1 MKLTASVAFALTLIL
16 PLPVALAAPV
26 SLTFTNMSGE
36 AITSITTIPK
46 GEVVKTPVNLLQAPI
61 VAGQPLTVTLDL
73 AEGQCVFDVSFTF
86 ASGTVND
93 RPDTDLCQ
101 TDGIVV
107 E

>member
-1 MKLTASVAFALTLIL
+1 MKFAATLAVAFVF
-16 PLPVALAAPV
+16 PLSAAMATPV

-36 AITSITTIPK
+36 AITAITATPK
-46 GEVVKTPVNLLQAPI
+46 GETLETPANLLGGPI
-61 VAGQPLTVTLDL
+61 AAGEPVTVTLDL
-73 AEGQCVFDVSFTF
+73 AEGQCIFDVSFTF

>member
-1 MKLTASVAFALTLIL
+1 MKRLALVALVLVF
-16 PLPVALAAPV
+16 PLPAALAAPV
-26 SLTFTNMSGE
+26 ALTLTNMSGE
-36 AITSITTIPK
+36 AIFAITTTPK
-46 GEVVKTPVNLLQAPI
+46 GEVVETPVNLLQAPI
-61 VAGQPLTVTLDL
+61 AAGEPLTITLDL

-86 ASGTVND
+86 ASGTVNA

>member
-1 MKLTASVAFALTLIL
+1 MNRSTLAVLALVF
-16 PLPVALAAPV
+16 PLPVASAAPI

-36 AITSITTIPK
+36 AITAITTTPK
-46 GEVVKTPVNLLQAPI
+46 GEVVEAPVILLQASI
-61 VAGQPLTVTLDL
+61 AAGEPLTVTLDL
-73 AEGQCVFDVSFTF
+73 AEGQCVFDMSFTF
-86 ASGTVND
+86 ASGTVNA

>member
-1 MKLTASVAFALTLIL
+1 MKFIASLAIALAFSLSSAS
-16 PLPVALAAPV
+16 AAPV

-36 AITSITTIPK
+36 AITAITTVPK
-46 GEVVKTPVNLLQAPI
+46 GEVVETPVNLLQAPI
-61 VAGQPLTVTLDL
+61 SAGEPLTVTLDL
-73 AEGQCVFDVSFTF
+73 AEGQCVFDISFTF

>member
-1 MKLTASVAFALTLIL
+1 MKFTASLAIALVFPLSVAMATPI
-16 PLPVALAAPV
+16 

-36 AITSITTIPK
+36 AIMAITAVPK
-46 GEVVKTPVNLLQAPI
+46 GEIVETPVNLIAAPI
-61 VAGQPLTVTLDL
+61 AAGEPLSVTLDL

-86 ASGTVND
+86 ASGTVTG

-101 TDGIVV
+101 IDGIVV